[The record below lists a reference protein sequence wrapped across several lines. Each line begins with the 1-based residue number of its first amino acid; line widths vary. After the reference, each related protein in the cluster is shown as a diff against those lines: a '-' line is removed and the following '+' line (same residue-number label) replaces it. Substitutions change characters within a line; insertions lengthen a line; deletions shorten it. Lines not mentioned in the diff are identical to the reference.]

1 MVQQREMQFVER
13 NVAKE
18 TIGMKSNHATEER
31 KRQLREELKRGYEE
45 MAAINLSIVGE
56 MFQIE
61 TEAEF
66 SLLRQV
72 SGV

>member
-1 MVQQREMQFVER
+1 
-13 NVAKE
+13 
-18 TIGMKSNHATEER
+18 MKSNRTTEER

-45 MAAINLSIVGE
+45 MAAINLGIVGE

-66 SLLRQV
+66 SLYV
-72 SGV
+72 K

>member
-1 MVQQREMQFVER
+1 
-13 NVAKE
+13 
-18 TIGMKSNHATEER
+18 MKSNHTTEER

-56 MFQIE
+56 MLQIE

>member
-1 MVQQREMQFVER
+1 
-13 NVAKE
+13 
-18 TIGMKSNHATEER
+18 MKLIHRTGER
-31 KRQLREELKRGYEE
+31 KRQLRGEVKRGYEE